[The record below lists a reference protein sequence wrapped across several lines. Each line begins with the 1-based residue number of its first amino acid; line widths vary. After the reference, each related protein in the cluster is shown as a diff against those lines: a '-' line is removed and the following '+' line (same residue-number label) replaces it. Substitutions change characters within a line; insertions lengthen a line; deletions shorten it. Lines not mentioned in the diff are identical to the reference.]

1 MSHDSVDEKDLELI
15 HALQLSPR
23 ASWAQMAGA
32 LALDPVTVARRW
44 ERLAEEGLAWVTC
57 VAGTALHSEFCMV
70 YIEIDCIPGRLDHI
84 ATALSTEPH
93 VRYVHHLT
101 GLYGLL
107 VVATLRTSVEVSAF
121 LRGTVGQLSGVRA
134 YRAEIRTVGYGE
146 PSRWRLRSLERSQR
160 HALEP
165 AGTPSTTV
173 GGARMDAV
181 DRKLFRLL
189 HEDGRMSYTA
199 LADRA
204 GISEPTARR
213 RVKRLLTHR
222 LLRLRCEM
230 AQSLSGWPYSA
241 FLWASVAPQYMEFT
255 ARSLTALPDVRL
267 CCALTGERNL
277 LLMVWLRSLGDLP
290 QLEATITERSRNLSI
305 VDRAACLH
313 TVNQMGRLLDSEGRS
328 VGYAAPN
335 VGAFLDA

>member
-1 MSHDSVDEKDLELI
+1 MELI

-23 ASWAQMAGA
+23 ASWTQLGRA

-44 ERLAEEGLAWVTC
+44 ERLAEAGLAWVTC

-70 YIEIDCIPGRLDHI
+70 YIEIECVPGRLDDI
-84 ATALSTEPH
+84 ATALSAEPH

-101 GLYGLL
+101 GPYGLL
-107 VVATLRTSVEVSAF
+107 FVATLRTPAEMPAY

-134 YRAEIRTVGYGE
+134 YRAEIRTVGYRE
-146 PSRWRLRSLERSQR
+146 PSRWRLRSLEQSQR
-160 HALEP
+160 RALEP
-165 AGTPSTTV
+165 SGAPPTTV

-181 DRKLFRLL
+181 DRELYRLL

-204 GISEPTARR
+204 GISEPTTRR

-222 LLRLRCEM
+222 WLRLRCEM

-241 FLWASVAPQYMEFT
+241 FLWASVAPQHMEAT
-255 ARSLTALPDVRL
+255 ARWLTALPDVRL

-313 TVNQMGRLLDSEGRS
+313 TVKQMGRLLDGEGRS
-328 VGYAAPN
+328 VGHVPPN